1 MDHSDWGKS
10 LTLCLVLRKCEG
22 KKMDR
27 KNIRKEQDK
36 ENLEKNFL
44 FGCPWKSFK
53 ERKLNYSGTF
63 QLFSHIF

>member
-1 MDHSDWGKS
+1 
-10 LTLCLVLRKCEG
+10 
-22 KKMDR
+22 MDR